1 VSLRPRTVEQYHRLR
16 RLAADQAGKPEGA
29 TAGGIAD
36 KLLAKHPELANTADP
51 DRGARQAAQTHSGPP
66 SSSGGPFGFMEFMK
80 TVAREFGL
88 SEFDTLLA
96 DIEGDFPGLIDEVVR
111 QATEQRKTRPK
122 GTKRGPR

>member
-1 VSLRPRTVEQYHRLR
+1 MSLRPRTVEQYHRLR

-36 KLLAKHPELANTADP
+36 KLLAKHPELANTSDP
-51 DRGARQAAQTHSGPP
+51 DQGTRRPAQTHAASAA
-66 SSSGGPFGFMEFMK
+66 GGPFGFMDFMK

-88 SEFDTLLA
+88 DEFDTLLA

-111 QATEQRKTRPK
+111 QATDQKKARPK
-122 GTKRGPR
+122 RTKRGDR